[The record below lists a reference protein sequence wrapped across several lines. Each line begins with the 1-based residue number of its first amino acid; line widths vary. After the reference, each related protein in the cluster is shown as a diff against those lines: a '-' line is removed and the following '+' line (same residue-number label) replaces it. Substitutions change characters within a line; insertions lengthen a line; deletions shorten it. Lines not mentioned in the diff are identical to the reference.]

1 MEMTWISIPAGTPLI
16 TGNTYGAS
24 QSVGACSSEIL
35 AIEATVILGTQSFE
49 LKNVVV
55 YPNPATDVLTVEGK
69 DMLTEISVVNLLGQQ
84 VMRQSVNANTV
95 QVNVSS
101 LPQATYILQVNAA
114 NGATASF
121 KIVKQ

>member
-1 MEMTWISIPAGTPLI
+1 
-16 TGNTYGAS
+16 
-24 QSVGACSSEIL
+24 
-35 AIEATVILGTQSFE
+35 
-49 LKNVVV
+49 
-55 YPNPATDVLTVEGK
+55 
-69 DMLTEISVVNLLGQQ
+69 
-84 VMRQSVNANTV
+84 MRQSVNANTV